1 MATANAPTSSA
12 TTPDD
17 TASSPERPSKRG
29 PVGVADKVN
38 RDLPLT
44 SPGSCSHLRQLS
56 IYPNHSPPLVLLD
69 SPSPLE
75 TQIGQIRR
83 ELGGHYNGA
92 IGQVQN
98 IIHRWISIE
107 SRVECRCSSFLVC
120 LVSESLPARIKSFR
134 DPTESLNPG
143 LLYTGLS
150 ALTVS
155 IFARSRRL
163 PARVLLPPLSFLGAF
178 AYFLPLTASRIGEY
192 AEELEDKYTPQVAQV
207 RRTGVAH
214 TTMTLEKLHES
225 TGQFGATFSRG
236 IRTVAHTIENTTGF
250 KLNDALGLKEEPK
263 EKVSSGGDKR
273 P

>member
-1 MATANAPTSSA
+1 MQRLAVAGTTGAIVFETNNEMATANAPTSSA

-29 PVGVADKVN
+29 PVGVADK
-38 RDLPLT
+38 
-44 SPGSCSHLRQLS
+44 LS

-107 SRVECRCSSFLVC
+107 SRVES
-120 LVSESLPARIKSFR
+120 RIKSFR